1 VIPRAGSPAKQPTFP
16 PAVFFFVTASGV
28 SFRDFRCRPDIA
40 RLPASL
46 VLPEPGPEPEGSA
59 RANEQRSLPTRST
72 GHPIHRETVLNC
84 VRKTWGNHSPFCKIT
99 LGSMGNIMRRYYLH
113 IASKLMVYADDHG
126 VVLSDLAAAHRCA
139 VSVISNCIRGD
150 TEKQDWRGWHIEIA
164 DDTCRPLLIVLFPT
178 ARRTQPEQRL
188 EVIPLGL

>member
-1 VIPRAGSPAKQPTFP
+1 MIPRAGSPAKQPTFP

-84 VRKTWGNHSPFCKIT
+84 VRKTRGNHSPFCKIT

-139 VSVISNCIRGD
+139 VSVISNCIR
-150 TEKQDWRGWHIEIA
+150 KYINKIRRRIKSFKR
-164 DDTCRPLLIVLFPT
+164 CSFPPE
-178 ARRTQPEQRL
+178 RR
-188 EVIPLGL
+188 IS